1 MGKRL
6 FDIFFSLFGIIILS
20 PILLLICL
28 LIILDSKGGIFFKQ
42 IRVGKGNKDFNIFKF
57 RTMKTDSEK
66 KGFLTIGNK
75 DNRITKVGY
84 YLRKYKLDEFPQLIN
99 VLKGDMSIVGPR
111 PEVRKYVDMY
121 NEQQLKV
128 LSVRPGLTDFAS
140 IEYMNESELL
150 SKSDKP
156 EETYISEIMPA
167 KLSINLIYIEKKS
180 FLTDCIII
188 IKTIIKIIS

>member
-6 FDIFFSLFGIIILS
+6 FDIFFSLIGILILF
-20 PILLLICL
+20 PILFLISL
-28 LIILDSKGGIFFKQ
+28 LIIIDSKGGIFFKQ
-42 IRVGKGNKDFNIFKF
+42 IRVGKRNKDFKILKF

-84 YLRKYKLDEFPQLIN
+84 YLRKYKLDEFPQLLN

-140 IEYMNESELL
+140 IEYINESELL
-150 SKSDKP
+150 SMSDKP
-156 EETYISEIMPA
+156 EETYINEIMPA
-167 KLSINLIYIEKKS
+167 KLNINLNYIEKKS
-180 FLTDCIII
+180 FLTDCTII
-188 IKTIIKIIS
+188 IKTLIKIIS

>member
-6 FDIFFSLFGIIILS
+6 FDIFFSLIGLILLS
-20 PILLLICL
+20 PILFLFCL

-42 IRVGKGNKDFNIFKF
+42 IRVGKRNKDFKILKF

-84 YLRKYKLDEFPQLIN
+84 YLRKYKLDEFPQLLN
-99 VLKGDMSIVGPR
+99 VLKGDMTIVGPR

-140 IEYMNESELL
+140 IEYINESELL
-150 SKSDKP
+150 SMSDKP
-156 EETYISEIMPA
+156 EETYINEIMPA
-167 KLSINLIYIEKKS
+167 KLNINLNYIEKKS
-180 FLTDCIII
+180 FLTDCTII
-188 IKTIIKIIS
+188 IKTLIKIIS

>member
-1 MGKRL
+1 
-6 FDIFFSLFGIIILS
+6 
-20 PILLLICL
+20 
-28 LIILDSKGGIFFKQ
+28 
-42 IRVGKGNKDFNIFKF
+42 
-57 RTMKTDSEK
+57 MKTDSEK

-84 YLRKYKLDEFPQLIN
+84 YLRKYKLDEFPQLLN

-140 IEYMNESELL
+140 IEYINESELL
-150 SKSDKP
+150 SMSDKP
-156 EETYISEIMPA
+156 EETYINEIMPA
-167 KLSINLIYIEKKS
+167 KLNINLNYIEKKS
-180 FLTDCIII
+180 FLTDCTII
-188 IKTIIKIIS
+188 IKTLIKIIS

>member
-6 FDIFFSLFGIIILS
+6 FDIFFSLIGIILLS
-20 PILLLICL
+20 PILILICL

-42 IRVGKGNKDFNIFKF
+42 IRVGKGNKDFKMLKF

-84 YLRKYKLDEFPQLIN
+84 YLRKYKLDELPQLIN

-140 IEYMNESELL
+140 IEYINESEIL

-156 EETYISEIMPA
+156 EETYINEIMPA
-167 KLSINLIYIEKKS
+167 KLNINLNYINKKS

-188 IKTIIKIIS
+188 TRTFIKIIS